1 MSTKK
6 RIAKFLRKEAEK
18 LAPEQYQAFHRYF
31 KMEYHKD
38 GDQAYPVYGE
48 IGTHEVNHGRRL
60 KKLYQKYGKAGV
72 DKYFNDR
79 GFKLVSKDESNNTA
93 IKQREPRGSGDS
105 QDIISE
111 ETQGTDS

>member
-48 IGTHEVNHGRRL
+48 IGHHEVNHGRRL

-79 GFKLVSKDESNNTA
+79 GFKLVSKDEYNNEA
-93 IKQREPRGSGDS
+93 NERLSLGGRGDS
-105 QDIISE
+105 QSSISE
-111 ETQGTDS
+111 EV

>member
-1 MSTKK
+1 MSNKK
-6 RIAKFLRKEAEK
+6 KIAKILRQEAAK

-48 IGTHEVNHGRRL
+48 IGVHEVNHGRRL
-60 KKLYQKYGKAGV
+60 KRLFKKHGKEGV

-79 GFKLVSKDESNNTA
+79 GYKLIPKDESN
-93 IKQREPRGSGDS
+93 
-105 QDIISE
+105 SE
-111 ETQGTDS
+111 TPTDRS